1 MTRPPMADHQ
11 AWQVELDA
19 RQVSGVGLEFD
30 PANFAQA
37 VGAPWPHPDLQ
48 AFLDDRVQQGSLS
61 RLDLPGCPR
70 PGCHQILSPEMLE
83 AGECPSCALAFTEQ
97 DELPQ
102 ALTHYRLDGAPS
114 RDLRWMIVVHGMN
127 TRGVWQEDFS
137 WLIANR
143 LKYSAPILIYKYGW
157 ATVDVLAR
165 WIHHRLA
172 KRLGQSIRKAAD
184 YARSRGLPAAPDIL
198 VHSFGSRLFSLILLD
213 ETFADLRFG
222 RVITAG
228 SIIQPDF
235 NWSSLI
241 AAGRIEAVL
250 NHVGGKD
257 STVPWAQ
264 FFIPGTGP
272 GGRIGYL
279 DETALNQRSVDFDH
293 SAALTEASL
302 KAQLDKGGEWDRFL
316 TMPTGQYRPSNP
328 WRPDKWSPAPVLLRA
343 PVRLLGWTILAVFGP
358 FSYLR
363 RKLDA

>member
-1 MTRPPMADHQ
+1 MVDHA
-11 AWQVELDA
+11 AWQAELETRHA
-19 RQVSGVGLEFD
+19 SGVGLEFD
-30 PANFAQA
+30 PADFAQA
-37 VGAPWPHPDLQ
+37 VGTPWPDPDLQ
-48 AFLDDRVQQGSLS
+48 AFLDDQVQQGSLG
-61 RLDLPGCPR
+61 RFNLLGCPR
-70 PGCHQILSPEMLE
+70 PGCHQILSSGLLA
-83 AGECPSCALAFTEQ
+83 AGECPTCALAFAEQ
-97 DELPQ
+97 DQPPR
-102 ALTHYRLDGAPS
+102 ALTRYRLDGAPS
-114 RDLRWMIVVHGMN
+114 RDMRWMIVVHGMN
-127 TRGVWQEDFS
+127 TRGAWQEDFS

-165 WIHHRLA
+165 WIHRRIA
-172 KRLGQSIRKAAD
+172 KRLGQRMRKAAD

-198 VHSFGSRLFSLILLD
+198 VHSFGSHLFSLILLD
-213 ETFADLRFG
+213 EAFADLQFG

-235 NWSSLI
+235 DWSSLI

-257 STVPWAQ
+257 NTVLWAQ

-272 GGRIGYL
+272 GGRVGYL
-279 DETALNQRSVDFDH
+279 DEAALNQRSAAFDH

-302 KAQLDKGGEWDRFL
+302 KAQLDKDGEWDRFL
-316 TMPTGQYRPSNP
+316 TMPSGQYRPSNP
-328 WRPDKWSPAPVLLRA
+328 WRPEKWSPVPCLLRA
-343 PVRLLGWTILAVFGP
+343 PVRLLGWTILSIAGP